1 MHHWELPGHPPLR
14 EEADRRAGT
23 GMVAGTEV
31 GADAPV
37 EGGQEEMVRSKQ
49 SSPQVTFQ
57 AVPEKTPKWGSKL
70 SHDPRRKVTASSWTP
85 LLTQSHPERAG
96 FAARHP
102 EGPRL

>member
-31 GADAPV
+31 GADVPV

-49 SSPQVTFQ
+49 SSP
-57 AVPEKTPKWGSKL
+57 
-70 SHDPRRKVTASSWTP
+70 
-85 LLTQSHPERAG
+85 
-96 FAARHP
+96 
-102 EGPRL
+102 